1 MTEQQASLQELMA
14 LDFKLYDLQ
23 LYLNTHP
30 FDGEILELYQDLSK
44 EAQTAKTKR
53 RDSKQTH
60 SQDLLFRRLCLLR
73 DKRSSSSFLRLR

>member
-30 FDGEILELYQDLSK
+30 FDEEILELYQDLSK
-44 EAQTAKTKR
+44 EAQTAKAKYEYLKKYAKLW
-53 RDSKQTH
+53 DQE
-60 SQDLLFRRLCLLR
+60 
-73 DKRSSSSFLRLR
+73 